1 MVRRPPVAHRP
12 VTSHLRVRGVRLAH
26 SAALFTSPLVVAC
39 ATTAVPPAATSL
51 PTSPAVAAPVRI
63 EAPAPRATLQALT
76 DSLAALPQFAN
87 MHWGILIV
95 APERGDTL
103 AAHNAD
109 KLALPASNMKLI
121 TGAVAVAQLGPD
133 YRWSTT
139 IARTGPV
146 VNGVLRGDLVV
157 GGRGDPSVSETMRGS
172 DPLAAFD
179 PLVTAL
185 RAVGIR
191 RIAGRVRAS
200 DAHAFPGSP
209 HGFGWDWDDLDFD
222 YGAGV
227 TELLF
232 NEGFT
237 QVHVSGCARAGR
249 AACVVTSPLRTA
261 PVVHAAVTVR
271 AAGSGPPQLTWW
283 RDSAAV
289 PGLTVRGSIA
299 AGDSTTFTAAQ
310 PDGRMTYT
318 AAVTEAL
325 TRAGISVRGALLP
338 TQTPATLLATLPS
351 PTLAEVLPV
360 MQKPSQNQIA
370 EVLYRTLALE
380 KTGVGIP
387 DSGRAVVERQLRDW
401 GVRDDARAIRDGS
414 GLSRHDYLTP
424 RAIVQVLDAMRRAPT
439 FALYRD
445 ALPVPGMDGT
455 LRSRM
460 QGLPAGRVQ
469 AKTGTVDKARAL
481 SGYVT
486 TADGE
491 LLLFSVIANN
501 HSVPNREVDRVTELL
516 VERLVNLR
524 RSAP

>member
-1 MVRRPPVAHRP
+1 VSP
-12 VTSHLRVRGVRLAH
+12 SLRVKGVHVARLLAVLT
-26 SAALFTSPLVVAC
+26 APLLAAC
-39 ATTAVPPAATSL
+39 ATTAVPPAATPAPAATP
-51 PTSPAVAAPVRI
+51 PTAPVQT
-63 EAPAPRATLQALT
+63 EAPAPRAPLQVLT
-76 DSLAALPQFAN
+76 DSLTSLPQFAN
-87 MHWGILIV
+87 MHWGILVV

-133 YRWSTT
+133 FRWTT
-139 IARTGPV
+139 TFARTGPV

-157 GGRGDPSVSETMRGS
+157 TGRGDPSVSEAMRGR
-172 DPLAAFD
+172 D
-179 PLVTAL
+179 PLVAFGPLVAAL
-185 RAVGIR
+185 RAAGIR
-191 RIAGRVRAS
+191 RIAGRVRTS
-200 DAHAFPGSP
+200 DAQAFPGSP

-237 QVHVSGCARAGR
+237 RVHVSGCPRTSR
-249 AACVVTSPLRTA
+249 TACVTTSPLRTA
-261 PVVHAAVTVR
+261 PAMHAAITVR
-271 AAGSGPPQLTWW
+271 DAGSGPPQLTWW

-289 PGLTVRGSIA
+289 PGLTIRGSIA
-299 AGDSTTFTAAQ
+299 AGDSTAFTAAQ
-310 PDGRMTYT
+310 PDARVTYV

-325 TRAGISVRGALLP
+325 TRAGIVVRGRASS
-338 TQTPATLLATLPS
+338 TTMSVTPLATLTS

-360 MQKPSQNQIA
+360 MQKPSQNQVA

-401 GVRDDARAIRDGS
+401 GVRDEARAIRDGS

-439 FALYRD
+439 FAMYRD

-455 LRSRM
+455 LRFRM
-460 QGLPAGRVQ
+460 QGLPAGSVQ

-481 SGYVT
+481 SGYIT

-501 HSVPNREVDRVTELL
+501 HSVPTREVDRAAELL
-516 VERLVNLR
+516 VERLVRLR